1 MSLARTISVLVILG
15 IVGFVGYQIGI
26 GQNIAAQL
34 PPAGAPV
41 PYYGYPYGGW
51 GFGFGFL
58 GFLFP
63 LFFFFL
69 IFGVL
74 RAAIWGGRG
83 WGNGRHGY
91 GHGSGKWGG
100 PLASDEARSR
110 IAELHQELHGEKPA
124 SGGPSSTST

>member
-1 MSLARTISVLVILG
+1 MSLARSITVLVILG
-15 IVGFVGYQIGI
+15 IVGFIGYQIGI

-34 PPAGAPV
+34 PAGGAPV

-51 GFGFGFL
+51 GWGFGFL

-74 RAAIWGGRG
+74 RAVIWGGRG
-83 WGNGRHGY
+83 WGSGGHRY
-91 GHGSGKWGG
+91 GWGSARGPWGE
-100 PLASDEARSR
+100 DARNR
-110 IAELHQELHGEKPA
+110 IEELHKELHGEKPA
-124 SGGPSSTST
+124 SGGPASTGT